1 MKEWKA
7 PEKEA
12 QKMTRD
18 GAVSVNLVTGE
29 TTYPSNRTP
38 EQDHSASGD
47 TAGAAGKVVDRAEL
61 HREQAA
67 AKKKRRKQRR
77 AYREGE
83 AAASRPSSRLQ
94 FSEADRAVPEL
105 QGAIRKSDK
114 AADRLDAAKA
124 AVPSKPPSPQHTNPL
139 SRPIQEAGAAIHG
152 KVREVE
158 QENSGVQSGHLGE
171 RGIEKAVGYGNRRV
185 QNWRAERKLKPWQD
199 AAKAEQAAVKANADF
214 YYRKAVAE
222 NPQLA
227 SNPISRLWQK
237 RKLQKQYA
245 AAYRA
250 AGKTAQAGKT
260 AEATAKAAKKTAQ
273 ESKRTAL
280 FVKRYWK
287 GALIVGGIGLLL
299 VMLLGSLQS
308 CSSMFGGGVSNIMAS
323 SYFSEDSDMLAAEE
337 AYCAKEDELRE
348 YLDTYEATHDY
359 DEYHFDLDEIEH
371 DPYVLISIL
380 SALHEGVFTIDQV
393 QGDLQTLF
401 DKQYILTET
410 VTTETRYRT
419 ETRTDSEGNPYTV
432 RVPYTWTICTVTL
445 ENFDLSHVPVYMM
458 GEEQLSLYAT
468 YMSTLGNRPDLFP
481 SSGYVNKY
489 IENPPTAWEIP
500 SEYLTDERFNTL
512 ITEAEKYLGYPYVW
526 GGSSPSTSFDCS
538 GFVSYV
544 LTNSGL
550 CNTGRL
556 GAQGLYNISTPVSDP
571 QPGDLVFFV
580 GTYDTSG
587 LPHGGYQ
594 DELVLVYKAGSQPG
608 EGTVVTLPGV
618 KTTAVRQEAP
628 ASIQCKGTTLTYTY
642 RFDKAVQDVH
652 QAGTYTFTVDLTT
665 GNVSSTVPN

>member
-7 PEKEA
+7 SAKEA

-29 TTYPSNRTP
+29 TTYPSDRAP
-38 EQDHSASGD
+38 EQGHSASSE
-47 TAGAAGKVVDRAEL
+47 TAGTAGKAVDRVVL
-61 HREQAA
+61 HHERKVQ
-67 AKKKRRKQRR
+67 KKRRKKQRR
-77 AYREGE
+77 AYREGA

-94 FSEADRAVPEL
+94 FSEADQAKPEL
-105 QGAIRKSDK
+105 QGVIRKSDK
-114 AADRLDAAKA
+114 AADRLDAARDAIPNKR
-124 AVPSKPPSPQHTNPL
+124 PGKPHANPL
-139 SRPIQEAGAAIHG
+139 SRPLQEAGAAIHG
-152 KVREVE
+152 KIREVE
-158 QENSGVQSGHLGE
+158 PENSGVQSGHLGE
-171 RGIEKAVGYGNRRV
+171 RGVEKTVGFGKRRV
-185 QNWRAERKLKPWQD
+185 QNWRAERKLRPWRE

-260 AEATAKAAKKTAQ
+260 AEATAKAARKTAQ

-280 FVKRYWK
+280 FVKRHWK
-287 GALIVGGIGLLL
+287 GVLIVGGIGLLL

-308 CSSMFGGGVSNIMAS
+308 CSSMFGGGASNFMAS
-323 SYFSEDSDMLAAEE
+323 SYLSEDADMLAAEE

-380 SALHEGVFTIDQV
+380 SALHEGMFTIDQV

-410 VTTETRYRT
+410 VTTETRY
-419 ETRTDSEGNPYTV
+419 DSDGD
-432 RVPYTWTICTVTL
+432 PYTWTICTVTL

-458 GEEQLSLYAT
+458 GEDQLSLYAT

-481 SSGYVNKY
+481 SSGYVSKY

-500 SEYLTDERFNTL
+500 AEYLTDERFNTL

-556 GAQGLYNISTPVSDP
+556 GAQGLYNISTPVSAP

-580 GTYDTSG
+580 GTYDT
-587 LPHGGYQ
+587 
-594 DELVLVYKAGSQPG
+594 
-608 EGTVVTLPGV
+608 TGV
-618 KTTAVRQEAP
+618 SHVGIYVGDGMMLHCGDP
-628 ASIQCKGTTLTYTY
+628 IQYSNLNTSYWQSHFYAYGRPTY
-642 RFDKAVQDVH
+642 
-652 QAGTYTFTVDLTT
+652 
-665 GNVSSTVPN
+665 N

>member
-29 TTYPSNRTP
+29 TTYPSDRAP
-38 EQDHSASGD
+38 EQGHSASSE
-47 TAGAAGKVVDRAEL
+47 TAGTAGKAVDRVVL
-61 HREQAA
+61 HHERKVQ
-67 AKKKRRKQRR
+67 KKRRKKQRR
-77 AYREGE
+77 AYREGA

-94 FSEADRAVPEL
+94 FSEADQAKPEL
-105 QGAIRKSDK
+105 QGVIRKSDK
-114 AADRLDAAKA
+114 AADRLDAARDAIPNKR
-124 AVPSKPPSPQHTNPL
+124 PGKPHANPL
-139 SRPIQEAGAAIHG
+139 SRPLQEAGAAIHG
-152 KVREVE
+152 KIREVE
-158 QENSGVQSGHLGE
+158 PENSGVQSGHLGE
-171 RGIEKAVGYGNRRV
+171 RGVEKTVGFGKRRV
-185 QNWRAERKLKPWQD
+185 QNWRAERKLRPWRE

-260 AEATAKAAKKTAQ
+260 AEATAKAARKTAQ

-280 FVKRYWK
+280 FLKRHWK

-323 SYFSEDSDMLAAEE
+323 SYLSEDADMLAAEE

-380 SALHEGVFTIDQV
+380 SALHEGMFTIDQV

-410 VTTETRYRT
+410 VTTETRY
-419 ETRTDSEGNPYTV
+419 DSDGD
-432 RVPYTWTICTVTL
+432 PYTWTICTVTL

-458 GEEQLSLYAT
+458 GEDQLSLYAT

-500 SEYLTDERFNTL
+500 AEYLTDERFNTL

-580 GTYDTSG
+580 GTYDT
-587 LPHGGYQ
+587 
-594 DELVLVYKAGSQPG
+594 
-608 EGTVVTLPGV
+608 TGV
-618 KTTAVRQEAP
+618 SHVGIYVGDGMMLHCGDP
-628 ASIQCKGTTLTYTY
+628 IQYSNLNTSYWQSHFYAYGRPPY
-642 RFDKAVQDVH
+642 
-652 QAGTYTFTVDLTT
+652 
-665 GNVSSTVPN
+665 N

>member
-29 TTYPSNRTP
+29 TTYPSDRTS
-38 EQDHSASGD
+38 EQDHSASGE
-47 TAGAAGKVVDRAEL
+47 TAGAAGKAVDRAEL

-94 FSEADRAVPEL
+94 FSEADRATPEL
-105 QGAIRKSDK
+105 QGVIRKSDK

-124 AVPSKPPSPQHTNPL
+124 TVPSKPPSPQHTNPL
-139 SRPIQEAGAAIHG
+139 SRPIQEVGAAIHG

-185 QNWRAERKLKPWQD
+185 QNWRAERKLKPWKD

-214 YYRKAVAE
+214 YYRKTVAE
-222 NPQLA
+222 NPQFA

-280 FVKRYWK
+280 FLKRHWK

-323 SYFSEDSDMLAAEE
+323 AYLSEDADMLAAEE
-337 AYCAKEDELRE
+337 AYCAREDELRE

-371 DPYVLISIL
+371 DPYVLISML
-380 SALHEGVFTIDQV
+380 TALREGEWTIDEV
-393 QGDLQTLF
+393 GGLLQTIF
-401 DKQYILTET
+401 DRQYTLTED
-410 VTTETRYRT
+410 VQVETRYRT
-419 ETRTDSEGNPYTV
+419 ETRTGYYTV
-432 RVPYTWTICTVTL
+432 TDPETGETSIETYEYEVQVPYDYYICTVTL
-445 ENFDLSHVPVYMM
+445 ENFNLSHLPVYLMD
-458 GEEQLSLYAT
+458 QDHLSLYAS
-468 YMSTLGNRPDLFP
+468 YMSTLGNRPDLFAG
-481 SSGYVNKY
+481 SSYVDRY
-489 IENPPTAWEIP
+489 YGDQYRYEIP
-500 SEYLTDERFNTL
+500 ADALEDEQFAAM
-512 ITEAEKYLGYPYVW
+512 IQEAEKYLGYPYVW

-538 GFVSYV
+538 GFVSWV
-544 LTNSGL
+544 INHCGVGWDV
-550 CNTGRL
+550 GRL
-556 GAQGLYNISTPVSDP
+556 TANGLRNICSYVSP
-571 QPGDLVFFV
+571 ANVKPGDLIFFEK
-580 GTYDTSG
+580 TYDTSG
-587 LPHGGYQ
+587 ASHVGIYVGNNMMIHCGDPIQYTSIDTNYWQQHFLQFGRLP
-594 DELVLVYKAGSQPG
+594 SP
-608 EGTVVTLPGV
+608 
-618 KTTAVRQEAP
+618 
-628 ASIQCKGTTLTYTY
+628 
-642 RFDKAVQDVH
+642 
-652 QAGTYTFTVDLTT
+652 
-665 GNVSSTVPN
+665 

>member
-67 AKKKRRKQRR
+67 AKKKRRKRR
-77 AYREGE
+77 RSYREGV
-83 AAASRPSSRLQ
+83 AANDCPSSRLQ
-94 FSEADRAVPEL
+94 FSSEERAAPEL
-105 QGAIRKSDK
+105 QKAIRKSDK
-114 AADRLDAAKA
+114 ATDKLDAARA
-124 AVPSKPPSPQHTNPL
+124 AVPEKQPSLHQPMNPL
-139 SRPIQEAGAAIHG
+139 ARPLQEIGHAAHA
-152 KVREVE
+152 KVHEVE
-158 QENSGVQSGHLGE
+158 QENVGVEAGHLAE
-171 RGIEKAVGYGNRRV
+171 RGMEKAVRYGNRKLH
-185 QNWRAERKLKPWQD
+185 NWQADRKLKPWKD

-260 AEATAKAAKKTAQ
+260 AETTAKAAKKTAQ

-280 FVKRYWK
+280 FLKRHWK

-308 CSSMFGGGVSNIMAS
+308 CFSMFGGGVSNIMAS
-323 SYFSEDSDMLAAEE
+323 SYLSEDADMLAAEE

-359 DEYHFDLDEIEH
+359 NEYHFDLDEIEH

-410 VTTETRYRT
+410 VTTETRYQT

-500 SEYLTDERFNTL
+500 AEYLTDERFNTL

-580 GTYDTSG
+580 GTYDT
-587 LPHGGYQ
+587 
-594 DELVLVYKAGSQPG
+594 
-608 EGTVVTLPGV
+608 TGV
-618 KTTAVRQEAP
+618 SHVGIYVGDGMMLHCGDP
-628 ASIQCKGTTLTYTY
+628 IQYSNLNTSYWQSHFYAYGRPPY
-642 RFDKAVQDVH
+642 
-652 QAGTYTFTVDLTT
+652 
-665 GNVSSTVPN
+665 N

>member
-29 TTYPSNRTP
+29 TTYPSDREP

-47 TAGAAGKVVDRAEL
+47 TAGAAGKAVDRAEL

-83 AAASRPSSRLQ
+83 AAAGRQSSRLQ
-94 FSEADRAVPEL
+94 FSEADRAAPEL
-105 QGAIRKSDK
+105 QGVIRKSDK

-171 RGIEKAVGYGNRRV
+171 RSFEKAVGYGNRRV
-185 QNWRAERKLKPWQD
+185 QNWRAERKLKPWRD

-280 FVKRYWK
+280 FLKRHWK

-323 SYFSEDSDMLAAEE
+323 SYLSEDADMLAAEAAYAEME
-337 AYCAKEDELRE
+337 AELQNE
-348 YLDTYEATHDY
+348 LDHYESLHPGY
-359 DEYHFDLDEIEH
+359 DEYRFDLDEIGH

-380 SALHEGVFTIDQV
+380 SALHDGVFTIDQV

-419 ETRTDSEGNPYTV
+419 ETRTDSEGNEYEV
-432 RVPYTWTICTVTL
+432 EVPYTWYICTVTL

-468 YMSTLGNRPDLFP
+468 YMSTLGNRPDLFGTAEYP
-481 SSGYVNKY
+481 NASTLQ
-489 IENPPTAWEIP
+489 EPTYYEIP
-500 SEYLTDERFNTL
+500 PEALEDETFAAM

-538 GFVSYV
+538 GFVSWV
-544 LTNSGL
+544 INHSGW
-550 CNTGRL
+550 NVGRL
-556 GAQGLYNISTPVSDP
+556 GAQGLYNICTPVSTSQV
-571 QPGDLVFFV
+571 QPGDLIFFV
-580 GTYDTSG
+580 GTYDTAGVSHVG
-587 LPHGGYQ
+587 IYVGGGMMIHCGSPISYANVNTTYWQSHFYSFGRLP
-594 DELVLVYKAGSQPG
+594 
-608 EGTVVTLPGV
+608 
-618 KTTAVRQEAP
+618 
-628 ASIQCKGTTLTYTY
+628 
-642 RFDKAVQDVH
+642 
-652 QAGTYTFTVDLTT
+652 
-665 GNVSSTVPN
+665 

>member
-12 QKMTRD
+12 QRMTRD

-29 TTYPSNRTP
+29 TTYPDHREP
-38 EQDHSASGD
+38 EPDYSASGD
-47 TAGAAGKVVDRAEL
+47 TAGAAGKAVDRAEL

-83 AAASRPSSRLQ
+83 AAAGRPSSRLQ
-94 FSEADRAVPEL
+94 FSEADQAKPEL

-114 AADRLDAAKA
+114 AADRLDAVRDAIPNKS
-124 AVPSKPPSPQHTNPL
+124 PGKPHANPL

-185 QNWRAERKLKPWQD
+185 QNWRAERKLKPWRD

-273 ESKRTAL
+273 ESKRAAL
-280 FVKRYWK
+280 FLKRHWK

-323 SYFSEDSDMLAAEE
+323 SYLSEDSDMLAAEAAYAEME
-337 AYCAKEDELRE
+337 AELQNE
-348 YLDTYEATHDY
+348 LDHYESLHPGY
-359 DEYHFDLDEIEH
+359 DEYRFDLDEIGH

-380 SALHEGVFTIDQV
+380 SALHDGVFTIDQV

-419 ETRTDSEGNPYTV
+419 ETRTDSEGNTYTV

-468 YMSTLGNRPDLFP
+468 YMSTLGNRPDLFGTAEYP
-481 SSGYVNKY
+481 NASTLQ
-489 IENPPTAWEIP
+489 EPTYYEIP
-500 SEYLTDERFNTL
+500 PEALEDETFAAM

-538 GFVSYV
+538 GFVSWV
-544 LTNSGL
+544 INHSGW
-550 CNTGRL
+550 NVGRL
-556 GAQGLYNISTPVSDP
+556 GAQGLYNICTPVSTSQV
-571 QPGDLVFFV
+571 QPGDLIFFV
-580 GTYDTSG
+580 GTYDTAGVSHVG
-587 LPHGGYQ
+587 IYVGGGMMIHCGSPISYANVNTTYWQSHFYSFGRLP
-594 DELVLVYKAGSQPG
+594 
-608 EGTVVTLPGV
+608 
-618 KTTAVRQEAP
+618 
-628 ASIQCKGTTLTYTY
+628 
-642 RFDKAVQDVH
+642 
-652 QAGTYTFTVDLTT
+652 
-665 GNVSSTVPN
+665 

>member
-12 QKMTRD
+12 QRMTRD

-29 TTYPSNRTP
+29 TTYPDHREP
-38 EQDHSASGD
+38 EPDYSASGD
-47 TAGAAGKVVDRAEL
+47 TAGAAGKAVDRAEL

-83 AAASRPSSRLQ
+83 AAAGRPSSRLQ
-94 FSEADRAVPEL
+94 FSEADQAKPEL

-114 AADRLDAAKA
+114 AADRLDAVRDAIPNKS
-124 AVPSKPPSPQHTNPL
+124 PGKPHANPL

-185 QNWRAERKLKPWQD
+185 QNWRVERKLKPWRD

-245 AAYRA
+245 VAYRA

-260 AEATAKAAKKTAQ
+260 AEATAKVAKKTAQ
-273 ESKRTAL
+273 ESKRTVL
-280 FVKRYWK
+280 FVKRHWK

-323 SYFSEDSDMLAAEE
+323 SYLSEDADMLAAEAAYAEME
-337 AYCAKEDELRE
+337 AELQNE
-348 YLDTYEATHDY
+348 LDHYESLHPGY
-359 DEYHFDLDEIEH
+359 DEYRFDLDEIGH

-380 SALHEGVFTIDQV
+380 SALHDGVFTIDQV

-419 ETRTDSEGNPYTV
+419 ETRTDSEGNEYEV
-432 RVPYTWTICTVTL
+432 EVPYTWYICTVTL

-468 YMSTLGNRPDLFP
+468 YMSTLGNRPDLFGTAEYP
-481 SSGYVNKY
+481 NASTLQ
-489 IENPPTAWEIP
+489 EPTYYEIP
-500 SEYLTDERFNTL
+500 PEALEDETFAAM

-538 GFVSYV
+538 GFVSWV
-544 LTNSGL
+544 INHSGW
-550 CNTGRL
+550 NVGRL
-556 GAQGLYNISTPVSDP
+556 GAQGLYNICTPVSTSQV
-571 QPGDLVFFV
+571 QPGDLIFFV
-580 GTYDTSG
+580 GTYDTAGVSHVG
-587 LPHGGYQ
+587 IYVGGGMMIHCGSPISYANVNTTYWQSHFYSFGRLP
-594 DELVLVYKAGSQPG
+594 
-608 EGTVVTLPGV
+608 
-618 KTTAVRQEAP
+618 
-628 ASIQCKGTTLTYTY
+628 
-642 RFDKAVQDVH
+642 
-652 QAGTYTFTVDLTT
+652 
-665 GNVSSTVPN
+665 

>member
-29 TTYPSNRTP
+29 TTYPSDRAP
-38 EQDHSASGD
+38 EPDYSASGD

-61 HREQAA
+61 HWEQGA

-83 AAASRPSSRLQ
+83 AAVGRPSSRLQ
-94 FSEADRAVPEL
+94 FSEADQADLEL

-114 AADRLDAAKA
+114 AADRLDAARDAIPHKS
-124 AVPSKPPSPQHTNPL
+124 PGKPHANPL

-171 RGIEKAVGYGNRRV
+171 RSLEKAVGYGNRRV
-185 QNWRAERKLKPWQD
+185 QNWRAERKLKPWRD

-250 AGKTAQAGKT
+250 AGKTVQAGKT
-260 AEATAKAAKKTAQ
+260 AEAAAKAAKKTAQ
-273 ESKRTAL
+273 KSKRTAL
-280 FVKRYWK
+280 FLKRHWK

-323 SYFSEDSDMLAAEE
+323 SYLSEDSDMLAAEAAYAEME
-337 AYCAKEDELRE
+337 AELQNE
-348 YLDTYEATHDY
+348 LDHYESLHPGY
-359 DEYHFDLDEIEH
+359 DEYRFDLDEIGH
-371 DPYVLISIL
+371 DPYVLISML

-401 DKQYILTET
+401 DRQYTLTET

-432 RVPYTWTICTVTL
+432 QVPYTWTICTVTL
-445 ENFDLSHVPVYMM
+445 ENFDLSHVPVYIMD
-458 GEEQLSLYAT
+458 EEQLSLYAT
-468 YMSTLGNRPDLFP
+468 YMSTLGNRPDLFGTAEYP
-481 SSGYVNKY
+481 NASTLQ
-489 IENPPTAWEIP
+489 EPTYYEIP
-500 SEYLTDERFNTL
+500 PEALEDETFAAM

-538 GFVSYV
+538 GFVSWV
-544 LTNSGL
+544 INHSGW
-550 CNTGRL
+550 NVGRL
-556 GAQGLYNISTPVSDP
+556 GAQGLYNICTPVSTSQV
-571 QPGDLVFFV
+571 QPGDLIFFV
-580 GTYDTSG
+580 GTYDTAGVSHVG
-587 LPHGGYQ
+587 IYVGGGMMIHCGSPISYANVNTTYWQSHFYSFGRLP
-594 DELVLVYKAGSQPG
+594 
-608 EGTVVTLPGV
+608 
-618 KTTAVRQEAP
+618 
-628 ASIQCKGTTLTYTY
+628 
-642 RFDKAVQDVH
+642 
-652 QAGTYTFTVDLTT
+652 
-665 GNVSSTVPN
+665 

>member
-29 TTYPSNRTP
+29 TTYPSDRTP

-47 TAGAAGKVVDRAEL
+47 TAGAAGKVVDRVEL

-77 AYREGE
+77 TYREGE
-83 AAASRPSSRLQ
+83 AAAGRPSSRLQ
-94 FSEADRAVPEL
+94 FSEADQAKPEL

-114 AADRLDAAKA
+114 AADRLDAAKT
-124 AVPSKPPSPQHTNPL
+124 AVPSKLPSPQHANPL

-171 RGIEKAVGYGNRRV
+171 RSFEKAVGYGNRRV
-185 QNWRAERKLKPWQD
+185 QNWRAERKLKPWRD

-260 AEATAKAAKKTAQ
+260 AETTAKAAKKTAQ

-280 FVKRYWK
+280 FLKRHWK

-308 CSSMFGGGVSNIMAS
+308 CSSMFGGGVSNVMAS
-323 SYFSEDSDMLAAEE
+323 SYLSEDADMLAAEAAYAEME
-337 AYCAKEDELRE
+337 AELQNE
-348 YLDTYEATHDY
+348 LDHYESLHPGY
-359 DEYHFDLDEIEH
+359 DEYRFDLDEIGH

-380 SALHEGVFTIDQV
+380 SALHGGVFTIDQV

-419 ETRTDSEGNPYTV
+419 ETRTDSEGNEYEV
-432 RVPYTWTICTVTL
+432 EVPYTWYICTVTL

-468 YMSTLGNRPDLFP
+468 YMSTLGNRPDLFGTAEYP
-481 SSGYVNKY
+481 NASTLQ
-489 IENPPTAWEIP
+489 EPTYYEIP
-500 SEYLTDERFNTL
+500 PEALEDETFAAM

-538 GFVSYV
+538 GFVSWV
-544 LTNSGL
+544 INHSGW
-550 CNTGRL
+550 NVGRL
-556 GAQGLYNISTPVSDP
+556 GAQGLYNICTPVSTSQV
-571 QPGDLVFFV
+571 QPGDLIFFV
-580 GTYDTSG
+580 GTYDTAGVSHVG
-587 LPHGGYQ
+587 IYVGGGMMIHCGSPISYANVNTTYWQSHFYSFGRLP
-594 DELVLVYKAGSQPG
+594 
-608 EGTVVTLPGV
+608 
-618 KTTAVRQEAP
+618 
-628 ASIQCKGTTLTYTY
+628 
-642 RFDKAVQDVH
+642 
-652 QAGTYTFTVDLTT
+652 
-665 GNVSSTVPN
+665 

>member
-1 MKEWKA
+1 
-7 PEKEA
+7 
-12 QKMTRD
+12 MTRD

-227 SNPISRLWQK
+227 SNPVSRLWQK

-273 ESKRTAL
+273 ESKRTVL
-280 FVKRYWK
+280 FVKRHWK

-323 SYFSEDSDMLAAEE
+323 SYLSEDADMLAAEE

-432 RVPYTWTICTVTL
+432 EVPYNYYILHVDL
-445 ENFDLSHVPVYMM
+445 ENFNLSHVPVYIM
-458 GEEQLSLYAT
+458 GEEQLSMYAM
-468 YMSTLGNRPDLFP
+468 YMSSLGNRPDLFP
-481 SSGYVNKY
+481 QSGYVSKY
-489 IENPPTAWEIP
+489 YENPPADYEVP
-500 SEYLTDERFNTL
+500 AALLGSDEKFARL
-512 ITEAEKYLGYPYVW
+512 MEEADKYVGFPYVW
-526 GGSSPSTSFDCS
+526 GGSTPETSFDCS

-550 CNTGRL
+550 YNTGRL
-556 GAQGLYNISTPVSDP
+556 GAQGLYNISTPVSNP
-571 QPGDLVFFV
+571 QPGDLVFFT
-580 GTYDTSG
+580 GTYDT
-587 LPHGGYQ
+587 
-594 DELVLVYKAGSQPG
+594 
-608 EGTVVTLPGV
+608 PGV
-618 KTTAVRQEAP
+618 SHVGIYVGEDGDGSP
-628 ASIQCKGTTLTYTY
+628 VMLHCGDPIQYSKLDTSYWQSHFYAYGRLSY
-642 RFDKAVQDVH
+642 
-652 QAGTYTFTVDLTT
+652 
-665 GNVSSTVPN
+665 N